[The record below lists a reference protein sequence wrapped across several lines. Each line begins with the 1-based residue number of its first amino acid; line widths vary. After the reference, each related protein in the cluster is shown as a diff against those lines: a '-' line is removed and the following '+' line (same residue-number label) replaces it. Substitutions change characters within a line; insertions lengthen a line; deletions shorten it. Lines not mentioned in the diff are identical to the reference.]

1 MAITSLVSMGDDN
14 GIKDN
19 IIAINRFGTSYQE
32 LLNQISTIQTQITT
46 INSTLV
52 SLQNQ
57 INNLLP
63 N

>member
-1 MAITSLVSMGDDN
+1 MAITSLVSMGNDN

-19 IIAINRFGTSYQE
+19 IIAINRFGASFQD
-32 LLNQISTIQTQITT
+32 LLNQINTIQTQINT